1 MTLGQ
6 LRSILEVAST
16 GSVRAA
22 AERLFVTQP
31 AISSQIAA
39 LQKELGVRLVVRDGR
54 GLRLTEAGTVLA
66 GYARRMLGLLE
77 EAAVATTAAAAPERG
92 RVRLA
97 AVTTAGEQLLPR
109 LIAGFR
115 RTHPSAEISLEV
127 ANRPRVFSLLEHH
140 EVDLVIGGRPPD
152 PSPLR
157 SRAVRP
163 NPLVLVAPPGLL
175 PRSPRPDELARQTWL
190 LREPGSGTRSTTEEY
205 LAAAG
210 LAPPT
215 LTLGSNGAI
224 REALTVGLGI
234 TLLSL
239 DAVADELGRGTLVQL
254 RVAGMPLRRAWHLIT
269 RADEPLAA
277 TAELFVEHLLGSGEF
292 ELPPPLPRRGDDS
305 RRSTGYAGGP
315 DAPTAAAP
323 RPPRGDGMDRPGPP
337 VPGPHRRPPVGA
349 GTRAG
354 AAPRRRAPRAPAG
367 GDLAQPADP
376 GPDDRRGDRGD
387 DRSTLPD

>member
-1 MTLGQ
+1 MGQ
-6 LRSILEVAST
+6 LRSLLEVAAT

-54 GLRLTEAGTVLA
+54 GLRLTEAGIVLA
-66 GYARRMLGLLE
+66 GYARRLLGLLD

-140 EVDLVIGGRPPD
+140 EVDLVISGRPPD

-163 NPLVLVAPPGLL
+163 NPLVLVAPPGMM

-224 REALTVGLGI
+224 REALAVGLGI
-234 TLLSL
+234 TLLSH
-239 DAVADELGRGTLVQL
+239 DAVGDALARGTLVQL
-254 RVAGMPLRRAWHLIT
+254 RVAGMPLRRAWHVIT
-269 RADEPLAA
+269 RSDEPLAA
-277 TAELFVEHLLGSGEF
+277 TAELFVGYLLSTGEF
-292 ELPPPLPRRGDDS
+292 ELPPALPRRGEDT
-305 RRSTGYAGGP
+305 RRAGGYAVAP
-315 DAPTAAAP
+315 DAPIAAAA
-323 RPPRGDGMDRPGPP
+323 RPPRGDGLDRPAAA
-337 VPGPHRRPPVGA
+337 VPGWHRRPPL
-349 GTRAG
+349 RAG
-354 AAPRRRAPRAPAG
+354 PRAGGAPRRGAPRAAAG
-367 GDLAQPADP
+367 GDLAQPAEP
-376 GPDDRRGDRGD
+376 RPVDRGGDRGGDRGD
-387 DRSTLPD
+387 LPA

>member
-6 LRSILEVAST
+6 LRSLLQVAET
-16 GSVRAA
+16 GSVREA

-31 AISSQIAA
+31 AVSSQIAA

-54 GLRLTEAGTVLA
+54 GLRLTTAGTVLS
-66 GYARRMLGLLE
+66 GYARRVLGLLE
-77 EAAVATTAAAAPERG
+77 EAAVATAGADAPERG

-97 AVTTAGEQLLPR
+97 GVTTAGEQLLPR

-115 RTHPSAEISLEV
+115 VKHPSAEISLEV

-163 NPLVLVAPPGLL
+163 NPLVLVAPPGML
-175 PRSPRPDELARQTWL
+175 PRSPRPDELARKTWL
-190 LREPGSGTRSTTEEY
+190 LREPGSGTRATTEEY

-210 LAPPT
+210 LSPPT

-224 REALTVGLGI
+224 REALAVGLGI

-239 DAVADELGRGTLVQL
+239 DAVGDELARGSLVQL

-269 RADEPLAA
+269 RGDGALSA
-277 TAELFVEHLLGSGEF
+277 TAELFIDHLLSLGEF
-292 ELPPPLPRRGDDS
+292 HLPPPVPRRGDD
-305 RRSTGYAGGP
+305 G
-315 DAPTAAAP
+315 
-323 RPPRGDGMDRPGPP
+323 
-337 VPGPHRRPPVGA
+337 
-349 GTRAG
+349 
-354 AAPRRRAPRAPAG
+354 RRA
-367 GDLAQPADP
+367 
-376 GPDDRRGDRGD
+376 RG
-387 DRSTLPD
+387 